1 MSFYLTHFFS
11 PKCPIKKIS
20 KIKRIAFWFLCRCHM
35 PESVGVSINFVVP
48 PVWMVKGIIIICQV
62 GNLNSLRTTK
72 FGGSCYISMWW
83 IAGLSGGGGQWNLC
97 VYLPP
102 TTRSASGLT
111 LIRAMRPLSHP
122 PPLLVLLKQDLPNW
136 VASASDIKKIKL
148 GAH

>member
-1 MSFYLTHFFS
+1 
-11 PKCPIKKIS
+11 
-20 KIKRIAFWFLCRCHM
+20 M

-48 PVWMVKGIIIICQV
+48 PVWMVKGIIMICQV
-62 GNLNSLRTTK
+62 GNLNNLRTK
-72 FGGSCYISMWW
+72 FGGFCYMSMRWM
-83 IAGLSGGGGQWNLC
+83 AALSVGGGLVGNATC
-97 VYLPP
+97 VFILAP